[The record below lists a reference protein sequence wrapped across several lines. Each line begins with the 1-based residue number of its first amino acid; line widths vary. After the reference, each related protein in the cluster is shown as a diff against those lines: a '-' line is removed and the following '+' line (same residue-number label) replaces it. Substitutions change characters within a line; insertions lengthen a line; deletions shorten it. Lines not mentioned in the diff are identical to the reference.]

1 MDGIVLH
8 FIARKTIC
16 VLRLIKFYWTWYQ
29 TIDLQGWQVCN
40 EKIQR
45 WPEIHFAY
53 ENLGIVNFK
62 WSDLFGHNSE
72 WNSNCIL
79 YLSSVSVFKATNLYS
94 KEKQLEF
101 DKTDPKVGIQISM
114 MAISCPSFQDDYLG
128 CAVKAVFCSNIV
140 FNIISLCRTKLLWE
154 H

>member
-29 TIDLQGWQVCN
+29 TIDLQGWQVCD
-40 EKIQR
+40 EKKKQH

-53 ENLGIVNFK
+53 ENFWEVNFK
-62 WSDLFGHNSE
+62 WSGLFGHNSE

-79 YLSSVSVFKATNLYS
+79 YLSNVSVFKATNLYS

-101 DKTDPKVGIQISM
+101 DKTDPKVEIQIKM
-114 MAISCPSFQDDYLG
+114 VAISCPSLQDG
-128 CAVKAVFCSNIV
+128 CALKAVFYSNIV